1 MEVREIDQFLTES
14 HMKKHWNLADMPDQS
29 NKVVVVTGAT
39 NGLGYEMGKA
49 FALKNATLIMAVRN
63 PELGEAR
70 AAEFRALTK
79 SGGVEVMHV
88 DLGDLDTVRGFAESF
103 KSRYDRL
110 DVLMNNAG
118 IMAVPYG
125 KTKDGFER
133 HIGVNYLG
141 HFALTGLLLDVIKR
155 SPGCRVVNTSSISE
169 KTGNIRRLLADF
181 NQERG
186 YERWT
191 SYGHSKLAMLMFA
204 FELNRRFEQHGVNA
218 AAIGAHPGFARTNL
232 RTRGMTVEPNLLHR
246 YMNVFFE
253 WMSADQAA
261 GALPLL
267 YAATDPEA
275 EAGEYYGVHLLG
287 WRGYPAKN
295 RPTRQAH
302 NRELAQRLWET
313 SEALTGV
320 VYAF

>member
-1 MEVREIDQFLTES
+1 M
-14 HMKKHWNLADMPDQS
+14 
-29 NKVVVVTGAT
+29 
-39 NGLGYEMGKA
+39 
-49 FALKNATLIMAVRN
+49 
-63 PELGEAR
+63 
-70 AAEFRALTK
+70 
-79 SGGVEVMHV
+79 
-88 DLGDLDTVRGFAESF
+88 
-103 KSRYDRL
+103 
-110 DVLMNNAG
+110 
-118 IMAVPYG
+118 
-125 KTKDGFER
+125 
-133 HIGVNYLG
+133 
-141 HFALTGLLLDVIKR
+141 
-155 SPGCRVVNTSSISE
+155 
-169 KTGNIRRLLADF
+169 GNIRRLLADF

-275 EAGEYYGVHLLG
+275 EAGAYYGVHLMG